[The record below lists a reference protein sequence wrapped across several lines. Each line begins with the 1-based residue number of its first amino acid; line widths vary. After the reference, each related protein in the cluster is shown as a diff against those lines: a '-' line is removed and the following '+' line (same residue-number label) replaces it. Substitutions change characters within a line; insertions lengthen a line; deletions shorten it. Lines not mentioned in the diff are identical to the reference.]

1 MKGIRRIRQRLCALP
16 LALACLMGLA
26 ACGGPDFG
34 SFSKELEFG
43 DKQVSDTQTTYVM
56 KIPEGRLG
64 DLIGP
69 SQIQWVIDQYGD
81 PPAHTGAVAVGTK
94 KAAKDLLRKSPELQC
109 RALENTYQEE
119 SSDEGKWEYKDSSCR
134 KQRKLSWLEKTL
146 WNMYQVQSDST
157 IEWLSTS
164 RNTLVAADD
173 TVSTLQANATPN
185 YDSWFAP
192 VNRYLRIAQG
202 VLIAAAAISL
212 IVLTI
217 CFVLVPV
224 DTGLMLSFV
233 LATAM
238 LILGMGLFTLGAE
251 MSMSKIGNYMGA
263 KLTKSRRLGLIL
275 IVSFLLGVAITVA
288 EPDLQVLAANVPEI
302 DKTVLIL
309 TVSVGVGIF
318 LMLCMVR
325 ILFGISL
332 RLLLIVFYVLVF
344 LAAFLSDQGI
354 LAVAFDSGGVTT
366 GPMTV
371 PFIMALGVGVASIR
385 SDENAKADSFG
396 LVGLCSIGPIA
407 SVLLL
412 GAIYKTQPAQAESE
426 TAAAITNTVALGR
439 DYLHAFPEYLKE
451 VTLALLPIVVF
462 FLIFQIVSLRL
473 RRLPFLRVM
482 VGILYTYAG
491 LVLFL
496 TGVNVGFSPVGY
508 ALGAALTEGWKLW
521 LLIPLAML
529 MGWFIINA
537 EPAVHILNRQVEDLS
552 AGAISARAMGMSLSI
567 AVSAAG
573 GLAMLRVI
581 TGVSIM
587 YFLVPGYFIA
597 LALSFFVPRT
607 FTAIAFD
614 SGGVASGPLTATF
627 MLPFAMGACEAL
639 GGNVMTD
646 AFGLVAL
653 VAMMPLITVQV
664 MGAIYVI
671 KSRRAEKEPA
681 LPDFGDNEIIELWEA
696 C

>member
-1 MKGIRRIRQRLCALP
+1 
-16 LALACLMGLA
+16 
-26 ACGGPDFG
+26 
-34 SFSKELEFG
+34 
-43 DKQVSDTQTTYVM
+43 
-56 KIPEGRLG
+56 
-64 DLIGP
+64 
-69 SQIQWVIDQYGD
+69 
-81 PPAHTGAVAVGTK
+81 
-94 KAAKDLLRKSPELQC
+94 
-109 RALENTYQEE
+109 
-119 SSDEGKWEYKDSSCR
+119 
-134 KQRKLSWLEKTL
+134 
-146 WNMYQVQSDST
+146 MYQKEVLF
-157 IEWLSTS
+157 EK
-164 RNTLVAADD
+164 
-173 TVSTLQANATPN
+173 
-185 YDSWFAP
+185 
-192 VNRYLRIAQG
+192 LRE
-202 VLIAAAAISL
+202 AAASVLPISL
-212 IVLTI
+212 IVLLI

-224 DTGLMLSFV
+224 DTGLMLSFL

-251 MSMSKIGNYMGA
+251 MSMSKIGNYIGS
-263 KLTKSRRLGLIL
+263 KLTKSRKLWLIL
-275 IVSFLLGVAITVA
+275 AVSFLLGVAITVA
-288 EPDLQVLAANVPEI
+288 EPDLQVLAANVPDI

-412 GAIYKTQPAQAESE
+412 GAIYRTQPAQAE
-426 TAAAITNTVALGR
+426 TQTVAAITDTVLLGR
-439 DYLHAFPEYLKE
+439 DYLHAIPEYLKE
-451 VTLALLPIVVF
+451 VTVALLPIVVF
-462 FLIFQIVSLRL
+462 FLIFQFVSLRL
-473 RRLPFLRVM
+473 RKLPFLRVM
-482 VGILYTYAG
+482 VGILYTYLG

-496 TGVNVGFSPVGY
+496 TGVNVGFSPLGY
-508 ALGAALTEGWKLW
+508 VLGAALTEGWRIW

-537 EPAVHILNRQVEDLS
+537 EPAVHILNKQVEDLS

-581 TGVSIM
+581 TGIPIL
-587 YFLVPGYFIA
+587 YFLIPGYFIA
-597 LALSFFVPRT
+597 LALTFFVPRT

-627 MLPFAMGACEAL
+627 MLPFAMGACQAL

-664 MGAIYVI
+664 MGAIYVV
-671 KSRRAEKEPA
+671 KSRRAAAEPA
-681 LPDFGDNEIIELWEA
+681 LPVFGDNEIIELWEA

>member
-1 MKGIRRIRQRLCALP
+1 MYR
-16 LALACLMGLA
+16 
-26 ACGGPDFG
+26 
-34 SFSKELEFG
+34 
-43 DKQVSDTQTTYVM
+43 KQV
-56 KIPEGRLG
+56 L
-64 DLIGP
+64 
-69 SQIQWVIDQYGD
+69 
-81 PPAHTGAVAVGTK
+81 
-94 KAAKDLLRKSPELQC
+94 
-109 RALENTYQEE
+109 
-119 SSDEGKWEYKDSSCR
+119 
-134 KQRKLSWLEKTL
+134 LEKL
-146 WNMYQVQSDST
+146 K
-157 IEWLSTS
+157 E
-164 RNTLVAADD
+164 
-173 TVSTLQANATPN
+173 
-185 YDSWFAP
+185 
-192 VNRYLRIAQG
+192 
-202 VLIAAAAISL
+202 AAASVLPISL

-462 FLIFQIVSLRL
+462 FLIFQVVSLRL

-664 MGAIYVI
+664 MGAIYVV
-671 KSRRAEKEPA
+671 KSKHAAQEPQ

>member
-1 MKGIRRIRQRLCALP
+1 MRVQKP
-16 LALACLMGLA
+16 
-26 ACGGPDFG
+26 
-34 SFSKELEFG
+34 K
-43 DKQVSDTQTTYVM
+43 
-56 KIPEGRLG
+56 KIKR
-64 DLIGP
+64 
-69 SQIQWVIDQYGD
+69 S
-81 PPAHTGAVAVGTK
+81 A
-94 KAAKDLLRKSPELQC
+94 
-109 RALENTYQEE
+109 
-119 SSDEGKWEYKDSSCR
+119 
-134 KQRKLSWLEKTL
+134 LEKTRTVL
-146 WNMYQVQSDST
+146 GEKIRESAVSVLP
-157 IEWLSTS
+157 I
-164 RNTLVAADD
+164 LVIVVILCLCIVPMRTDLLLTFLIGALLL
-173 TVSTLQANATPN
+173 TV
-185 YDSWFAP
+185 
-192 VNRYLRIAQG
+192 
-202 VLIAAAAISL
+202 
-212 IVLTI
+212 
-217 CFVLVPV
+217 
-224 DTGLMLSFV
+224 
-233 LATAM
+233 
-238 LILGMGLFTLGAE
+238 GMGLFSLGAE
-251 MSMSKIGNYMGA
+251 QSMTLIGSRIGTA
-263 KLTKSRRLGLIL
+263 LTKTKNLPLIL
-275 IVSFLLGVAITVA
+275 GVSFLLGFAITVA
-288 EPDLQVLAANVPEI
+288 EPDLQVLAGTVPHIE
-302 DKTVLIL
+302 KTVLL
-309 TVSVGVGIF
+309 AVVGAGVGLF
-318 LMLCMVR
+318 MSLCMVR
-325 ILFGISL
+325 ILYGIRL
-332 RLLLIVFYVLVF
+332 RWVLLVCYAIVFA
-344 LAAFLSDQGI
+344 LAAFTDKNFLSI
-354 LAVAFDSGGVTT
+354 AFDSGGVTT

-371 PFIMALGVGVASIR
+371 PFILALGLGVSNIR
-385 SDENAKADSFG
+385 SDSGAKADSFG
-396 LVGLCSIGPIA
+396 LVALCSIGPIA

-473 RRLPFLRVM
+473 RKLPFLRVM

-537 EPAVHILNRQVEDLS
+537 EPAVHILNQQVEDLS

>member
-1 MKGIRRIRQRLCALP
+1 MYRSKLNEKLQES
-16 LALACLMGLA
+16 LA
-26 ACGGPDFG
+26 AVLPILAIVLIL
-34 SFSKELEFG
+34 SFTIAPLPTSVLMAF
-43 DKQVSDTQTTYVM
+43 
-56 KIPEGRLG
+56 LF
-64 DLIGP
+64 
-69 SQIQWVIDQYGD
+69 
-81 PPAHTGAVAVGTK
+81 GAVLLVVGMMFF
-94 KAAKDLLRKSPELQC
+94 S
-109 RALENTYQEE
+109 
-119 SSDEGKWEYKDSSCR
+119 
-134 KQRKLSWLEKTL
+134 
-146 WNMYQVQSDST
+146 
-157 IEWLSTS
+157 
-164 RNTLVAADD
+164 
-173 TVSTLQANATPN
+173 
-185 YDSWFAP
+185 
-192 VNRYLRIAQG
+192 
-202 VLIAAAAISL
+202 
-212 IVLTI
+212 
-217 CFVLVPV
+217 
-224 DTGLMLSFV
+224 
-233 LATAM
+233 
-238 LILGMGLFTLGAE
+238 LGAE
-251 MSMSKIGNYMGA
+251 LAMSPMGERVGA
-263 KLTKSRRLGLIL
+263 CITKTRRVGIMLTLG
-275 IVSFLLGVAITVA
+275 FLLGFLITIS
-288 EPDLQVLAANVPEI
+288 EPDLQVLANQVQAVPNM
-302 DKTVLIL
+302 VLIV
-309 TVSVGVGIF
+309 TVAVGVGLF
-318 LMLCMVR
+318 LCFAMLRM
-325 ILFGISL
+325 
-332 RLLLIVFYVLVF
+332 LLSVPLNTMLVGFYIVVFVLAMFVPKDF
-344 LAAFLSDQGI
+344 

-412 GAIYKTQPAQAESE
+412 GAIYKTQPAQTQSE
-426 TAAAITNTVALGR
+426 AAAAITNTVALGR
-439 DYLHAFPEYLKE
+439 DYLHAFPEYMKE

-462 FLIFQIVSLRL
+462 FLVFQFVSLRL
-473 RRLPFLRVM
+473 RKLPFLRVM

-508 ALGAALTEGWKLW
+508 ALGAALTEGWKIR

-537 EPAVHILNRQVEDLS
+537 EPAVHILNKQVEDLS
-552 AGAISARAMGMSLSI
+552 AGAISARAMGVSLSI

-587 YFLVPGYFIA
+587 VFLVPGYFLA

-664 MGAIYVI
+664 MGAIYVV

-681 LPDFGDNEIIELWEA
+681 LPDFGESEIIELWEA